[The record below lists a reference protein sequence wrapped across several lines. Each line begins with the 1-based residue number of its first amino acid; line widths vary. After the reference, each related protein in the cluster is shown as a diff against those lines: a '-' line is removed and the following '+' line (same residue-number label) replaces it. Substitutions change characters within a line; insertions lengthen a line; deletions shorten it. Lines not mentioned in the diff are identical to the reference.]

1 MGRFDNYRAVL
12 KDFRNEIEGLSSKKN
27 NEINSARGRFKESV
41 LPDELKTITA
51 EYSPLLEASRRKA
64 LARLDGVTTS
74 MRTRNEGK
82 FVQGFIN
89 TNVLEKMNIIAS
101 ANIQL
106 TEAELK
112 DIARDCMKSKSD
124 FCCRKL
130 LDIAEKSN
138 FKMTLPNEFA
148 ANQVIDQIHD
158 QIKEIIQRYDGT
170 TQHDNLT
177 TGDMVNIKLSVNGRF
192 IDRLEQRYNES
203 TVEDITISRVDPVK
217 YYREKQEKSKEDI
230 EIVEASDDLGIS
242 AKPTGATS
250 PAGQFAKEY
259 CEKMQQS
266 GFNVNP
272 EFE

>member
-1 MGRFDNYRAVL
+1 MGRFDNYRTLL
-12 KDFRNEIEGLSSKKN
+12 KDFKEELEGLSSKQS
-27 NEINSARGRFKESV
+27 NEISSARSRFKESA
-41 LPDELKTITA
+41 LPDELKSISA
-51 EYSPLLEASRRKA
+51 EYAPLLESSRQRA
-64 LARLDGVTTS
+64 LARLDGVTAS

-89 TNVLEKMNIIAS
+89 TNLLEKMNIIAS

-130 LDIAEKSN
+130 LDIAKKSN

-148 ANQVIDQIHD
+148 ANQVIDQIHN
-158 QIKEIIQRYDGT
+158 QIKEIIQKYDGT

-177 TGDMVNIKLSVNGRF
+177 SVNGRF

-217 YYREKQEKSKEDI
+217 YYREKQEKAKEDI
-230 EIVEASDDLGIS
+230 EIVETSDDLGIS

-250 PAGQFAKEY
+250 PASQFAKEY
-259 CEKMQQS
+259 SSQIQQ

-272 EFE
+272 EIE

>member
-1 MGRFDNYRAVL
+1 MGRFDNYRTLL
-12 KDFRNEIEGLSSKKN
+12 KDFKEELEGLSSKQS
-27 NEINSARGRFKESV
+27 NEISSARSRFKESA
-41 LPDELKTITA
+41 LPDELKSISA
-51 EYSPLLEASRRKA
+51 EYAPLLESSRQRA
-64 LARLDGVTTS
+64 LARLDGVTAS

-89 TNVLEKMNIIAS
+89 TNLLEKMNIIAS

-130 LDIAEKSN
+130 LDIAKKSN

-148 ANQVIDQIHD
+148 ANQVIDQIHN
-158 QIKEIIQRYDGT
+158 QIKEIIQKYDGT

-217 YYREKQEKSKEDI
+217 YYRKKQEKAQEDI

-250 PAGQFAKEY
+250 PASQFAKEY
-259 CEKMQQS
+259 SSQIQQ

-272 EFE
+272 EIE

>member
-1 MGRFDNYRAVL
+1 MGRFDNYRTLL
-12 KDFRNEIEGLSSKKN
+12 KDFKEELEGLSSKQS
-27 NEINSARGRFKESV
+27 NEISSARSRFKESA
-41 LPDELKTITA
+41 LPDELKSISA
-51 EYSPLLEASRRKA
+51 EYAPLLESSRQRA
-64 LARLDGVTTS
+64 LARLDGVTAS

-82 FVQGFIN
+82 FVQGF
-89 TNVLEKMNIIAS
+89 MNIIES

-130 LDIAEKSN
+130 LDIAKKSN

-148 ANQVIDQIHD
+148 ANQVIDQIHN
-158 QIKEIIQRYDGT
+158 QIKEIIQKYDGT

-217 YYREKQEKSKEDI
+217 YYREKQEKAKEDI
-230 EIVEASDDLGIS
+230 EIVETSDDLGIS

-250 PAGQFAKEY
+250 PASQFAKEY
-259 CEKMQQS
+259 SSQIQQ

-272 EFE
+272 EIE